1 MIFLSC
7 SFQILCVFAS
17 AKSWLI
23 KYAYNFFSLQYVAVR
38 REIEILKMFMHHHII
53 RLYEVV
59 ETSTDIYM
67 VMEYTENGE
76 LFDYIAQK
84 GRLQENEARTF
95 FQQV

>member
-1 MIFLSC
+1 M
-7 SFQILCVFAS
+7 
-17 AKSWLI
+17 I
-23 KYAYNFFSLQYVAVR
+23 KYAYKKKNLQYVAVR
-38 REIEILKMFMHHHII
+38 REIEILKMFMHHHVI

-67 VMEYTENGE
+67 VMEYAENGD

>member
-1 MIFLSC
+1 
-7 SFQILCVFAS
+7 
-17 AKSWLI
+17 
-23 KYAYNFFSLQYVAVR
+23 
-38 REIEILKMFMHHHII
+38 MHHHII

-59 ETSTDIYM
+59 ETLTDIYV
-67 VMEYTENGE
+67 VMEYAENGE